1 MKNMNLSFKEYH
13 SIKNTDLHGRYI
25 THNKISRIV
34 NQLNDDFKV
43 EKIGKSVQ
51 NRSIEM
57 ITFGSGP
64 IKILMWSQMH
74 GNESTTTKAVFDL
87 INLVVER
94 PELCINF
101 LDNCTIS
108 IIPMLN
114 PDGAEAYTRVNANEI
129 DLNRDAQEKTQPE
142 SLVLRKA
149 FTMVKPD
156 YCFNLHDQRTIFNVG
171 QTSEPAT
178 VSFLAPAH
186 DEERSISN
194 SRATSMKLIVAMNE
208 VLQRIIPNR
217 VGRYD
222 DSFNA
227 NCVGDTFQM
236 LDVPTILFES
246 GHSPNDYQREETRQY
261 IFYSL
266 LTALNVISDNKE
278 AQYEVNDYFEIPENQ
293 KSFVDILVKNP
304 QVNWPELE
312 TYGDIAFL
320 FREVLQGETIH
331 FTPVLFEF
339 ESGQKYYAHQVF
351 DCAIESDLQKLKEQ
365 FYYSE
370 LRPIFDSLS

>member
-1 MKNMNLSFKEYH
+1 MNLSFKEYS

-25 THNKISRIV
+25 THDKIVRSIKE
-34 NQLNDDFKV
+34 LNDIFKV
-43 EKIGKSVQ
+43 EKIGESVQ

-64 IKILMWSQMH
+64 IKVLMWSQMH
-74 GNESTTTKAVFDL
+74 GNESTSTKAVFDL
-87 INLVVER
+87 INLVVKR
-94 PELCINF
+94 PEISKSF
-101 LDNCTIS
+101 LSSCTIS

-114 PDGAEAYTRVNANEI
+114 PDGSELYTRVNANKV

-149 FTMVKPD
+149 FDTVKPD

-171 QTSEPAT
+171 QTPEPAT

-208 VLQRIIPNR
+208 FLQRVIPNR

-246 GHSPNDYQREETRQY
+246 GHSPNDYQREETREY

-266 LTALNVISDNKE
+266 LAALAVISDNGV
-278 AQYEVNDYFEIPENQ
+278 AQYKVEDYFEIPEN
-293 KSFVDILVKNP
+293 KKLFVDILIENP
-304 QVNWPELE
+304 QINWPESE
-312 TYGDIAFL
+312 TYGEVGFL
-320 FREVLQGETIH
+320 FREVLQNDTIH
-331 FTPVLFEF
+331 FIPVLFEF
-339 ESGQKYYAHQVF
+339 ESGQEYYGHQVF
-351 DCAIESDLQKLKEQ
+351 DCANKSDLQKLKEQ
-365 FYYSE
+365 FYYSQ
-370 LRPIFDSLS
+370 LKPIFNSLS

>member
-1 MKNMNLSFKEYH
+1 MNLSFKEYS

-25 THNKISRIV
+25 THDKIVRSIKK
-34 NQLNDDFKV
+34 LNDDFKV
-43 EKIGKSVQ
+43 DKIGKSVQ

-64 IKILMWSQMH
+64 IKVLMWSQMH

-94 PELCINF
+94 PEISRKF
-101 LDNCTIS
+101 LENCTIS

-114 PDGAEAYTRVNANEI
+114 PDGAEVYTRVNANEI
-129 DLNRDAQEKTQPE
+129 DLNRDAQKKTQPE
-142 SLVLRKA
+142 SLVLRNA
-149 FTMVKPD
+149 FKRVKPD
-156 YCFNLHDQRTIFNVG
+156 FCFNLHDQRTIFNVG

-208 VLQRIIPNR
+208 VLQRVIPNR

-261 IFYSL
+261 IFYAL
-266 LTALNVISDNKE
+266 LTALSVISDNKVV
-278 AQYEVNDYFEIPENQ
+278 QYEVNDYFEIPENQ

-304 QVNWPELE
+304 QVNWPKLE
-312 TYGDIAFL
+312 TYSGIGFL
-320 FREVLQGETIH
+320 FKEVLQDETVH
-331 FTPVLFEF
+331 FKPILFEF
-339 ESGQKYYAHQVF
+339 EFGQKYYAHQVF

-370 LRPIFDSLS
+370 LNPIFDSLS